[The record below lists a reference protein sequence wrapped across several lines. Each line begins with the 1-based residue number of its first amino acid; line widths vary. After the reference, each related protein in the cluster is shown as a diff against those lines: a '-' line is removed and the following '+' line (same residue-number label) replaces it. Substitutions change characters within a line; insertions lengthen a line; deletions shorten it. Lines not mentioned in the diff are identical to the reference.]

1 MVLLR
6 EQRATGFADLEG
18 TRAALTVPVS
28 DRLLTRVIASRLPSS
43 LPMIRELDLR
53 AVAGNQLVIV
63 LRAGP
68 AFLPS
73 LTIRLEIEQQPVL
86 PSSPVLV
93 LRIVSQGLAAL
104 GNSALRF
111 LQALPP
117 GLRLD
122 GDRLYVNLATLLE
135 RYGAGGAL
143 THLSS
148 LEIATIEGRIV
159 ISAQA
164 QIPGRRT

>member
-1 MVLLR
+1 MALLR
-6 EQRATGFADLEG
+6 EQRGSGFADIAG
-18 TRAALTVPVS
+18 TRASLTAPVS
-28 DRLLTRVIASRLPSS
+28 DRLLTRIIASRLPSS

-53 AVAGNQLVIV
+53 AVAGNQLVIS

-68 AFLPS
+68 SFLPAF
-73 LTIRLEIEQQPVL
+73 TIRLAIDEQPVL

-93 LRIVSQGLAAL
+93 LRIVSQGLAAM
-104 GNSALRF
+104 GNTALRF

-135 RYGAGGAL
+135 RYGAEGAL
-143 THLSS
+143 QHLSG
-148 LEIATIEGRIV
+148 LEISTTEGRV
-159 ISAQA
+159 VVSA
-164 QIPGRRT
+164 RSEF